1 MNMKKRR
8 INWSVVLLA
17 LFVAGI
23 ASCSADRTR
32 EEKVSAIIG
41 KIESPFF
48 VMNMTPGNIIEKSG
62 ATDGALPYTLE
73 MLLGFFIDEEI
84 TGVDYSLPVQII
96 MGKGGGYTPKFYGIY
111 KLKDE
116 VAFKELLE
124 TEANATISEK
134 DGFQY
139 VLKESDNYVLVWDE
153 DIAIATSIPMDLAS
167 VFSGGSKD
175 GMKTVDKTIEL
186 IKAAEEG
193 EVNEFY
199 QTFLENTSDIVIRFE
214 GEPFYSYAE
223 EMSMGMSDDLN
234 KNKDLIE
241 GVNCDMFINFTNGS
255 VDMKWVGDLST
266 KLLEKIDFMG
276 DGPVNSELFSFGNSE
291 NPMFTLA
298 YNVDLKKGLDF
309 SKDKMSDR
317 EYNDLEEE
325 LNEMG
330 VSLENAKTG
339 LTGDIL
345 FIVDHVEMKTTI
357 NDWGYGDPYES
368 KEAMPIFGLVLGID
382 DIGALSELAAASDS
396 IGDGILQKGEAFI
409 VISDEIL
416 FSTNDSLWAVKVK
429 NGTTSK
435 VPNYDGVLSSEP
447 FGMFLDLSAMAG
459 MDDLDDAEVLINQ
472 LQSLEGIGDMNEINI
487 SLIMKDNTRNALRIL
502 TETIGGMTEEEG
514 RGEEYDR
521 LREEL
526 EEAAA
531 ETENREG

>member
-1 MNMKKRR
+1 MKKRR

-17 LFVAGI
+17 LFVAGL

-84 TGVDYSLPVQII
+84 TGLDYSVPVQII

-193 EVNEFY
+193 EVN
-199 QTFLENTSDIVIRFE
+199 
-214 GEPFYSYAE
+214 
-223 EMSMGMSDDLN
+223 
-234 KNKDLIE
+234 
-241 GVNCDMFINFTNGS
+241 
-255 VDMKWVGDLST
+255 
-266 KLLEKIDFMG
+266 
-276 DGPVNSELFSFGNSE
+276 
-291 NPMFTLA
+291 
-298 YNVDLKKGLDF
+298 
-309 SKDKMSDR
+309 
-317 EYNDLEEE
+317 
-325 LNEMG
+325 
-330 VSLENAKTG
+330 
-339 LTGDIL
+339 
-345 FIVDHVEMKTTI
+345 
-357 NDWGYGDPYES
+357 
-368 KEAMPIFGLVLGID
+368 
-382 DIGALSELAAASDS
+382 
-396 IGDGILQKGEAFI
+396 
-409 VISDEIL
+409 
-416 FSTNDSLWAVKVK
+416 
-429 NGTTSK
+429 
-435 VPNYDGVLSSEP
+435 
-447 FGMFLDLSAMAG
+447 
-459 MDDLDDAEVLINQ
+459 
-472 LQSLEGIGDMNEINI
+472 
-487 SLIMKDNTRNALRIL
+487 
-502 TETIGGMTEEEG
+502 
-514 RGEEYDR
+514 
-521 LREEL
+521 
-526 EEAAA
+526 
-531 ETENREG
+531 

>member
-17 LFVAGI
+17 LFVAGL

-84 TGVDYSLPVQII
+84 TGVDYSVPVQII

-199 QTFLENTSDIVIRFE
+199 QTFLANTSDIAIRFE

-234 KNKDLIE
+234 ENKDLIE
-241 GVNCDMFINFTNGS
+241 GVNSDMFINFTNGS

-325 LNEMG
+325 LIEMG

-382 DIGALSELAAASDS
+382 DIGALSELVAASDS

-409 VISDEIL
+409 VISDDIL

-447 FGMFLDLSAMAG
+447 FGMFLDFAAMAG

-472 LQSLEGIGDMNEINI
+472 LQSLEGIGDMNEMNI

-514 RGEEYDR
+514 SGEEYDR

-526 EEAAA
+526 QEAAA